1 MRSDPVKSRHQ
12 TIPLC
17 LYSISTYTV
26 HMLSVAVWLV
36 VCILCIHL
44 SVNRPFLEQL
54 QLFVN
59 RTTNFSWV
67 KTVHTI
73 TRTVSCATKVVE
85 LFRKRIFLSIT
96 LFIMFQSAHNTELN
110 ICSITSVY
118 TLIVYATLPHTFALH
133 LHMHLTLPWATVDD
147 AIEKRSV
154 CNYFQGGKTDHPLF
168 LLSVQR
174 DLNWFWIIA

>member
-1 MRSDPVKSRHQ
+1 MRSDPVKIRHQ
-12 TIPLC
+12 TIRLC

-85 LFRKRIFLSIT
+85 LFRKRIFLSI
-96 LFIMFQSAHNTELN
+96 IMFQSAHNTKLN

-118 TLIVYATLPHTFALH
+118 TLIVHATLPLQEHIYICFAPTH
-133 LHMHLTLPWATVDD
+133 APDSTMSNCG
-147 AIEKRSV
+147 R
-154 CNYFQGGKTDHPLF
+154 CNWKT
-168 LLSVQR
+168 
-174 DLNWFWIIA
+174 